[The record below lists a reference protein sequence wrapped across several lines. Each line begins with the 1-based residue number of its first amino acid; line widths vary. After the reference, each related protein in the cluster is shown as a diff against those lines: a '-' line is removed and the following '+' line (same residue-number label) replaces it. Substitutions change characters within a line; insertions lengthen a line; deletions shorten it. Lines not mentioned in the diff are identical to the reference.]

1 MIFKLIRPEYLK
13 YTSVKLCK
21 AEIHLIVSHFA
32 KIYEIWLWVSILY
45 FKQKGRGGGG
55 GGGEKRFTKKIN
67 RLWVNTWLAVSYGL
81 IGLISYY

>member
-45 FKQKGRGGGG
+45 FKQKEGGGG
-55 GGGEKRFTKKIN
+55 GGGWKKI
-67 RLWVNTWLAVSYGL
+67 LKKDK
-81 IGLISYY
+81 

>member
-55 GGGEKRFTKKIN
+55 ETIFSKKIN